1 MSGTEAIK
9 TTLGFAIKFGM
20 NIEDALANDGKIT
33 WNELFSFVPTLLKVP
48 ALIKAVPELKDE
60 FTDLDDTEKAELS
73 EWLATELDLDN
84 DKVEMY
90 IEEAWKLLLALSA
103 LIKINETPA

>member
-1 MSGTEAIK
+1 MDTDAIK

-48 ALIKAVPELKDE
+48 ALIKAVPDLKAE
-60 FTDLDDTEKAELS
+60 FTNLDEEEKADLAD
-73 EWLATELDLDN
+73 WLATELDLDN

-90 IEEAWKLLLALSA
+90 VEEAWKLLLALSA
-103 LIKINETPA
+103 LIQIRETA